1 MFAPTAE
8 GIIMK
13 VLKVIKIDNNNV
25 LNKEKQPDNKKPCPK
40 PPIKWAGGKSQ
51 LLSQFIPLFPE
62 RIEYY
67 IEPFLGGGAV
77 FFYLLPSK
85 AVLIDSNE
93 ELVNFYKVVQGNLT
107 DLLKDLEKHQNT
119 RDYFYQ
125 IRAADVNKMTEVER
139 ASRFLYLNK
148 TAYNGLYRVNRK
160 GQFNVPFGNYKKPKI
175 KDEENLKQ
183 VSKALQEAEI
193 LTGDFELVLKYAQK
207 GAFIYL
213 DPPYHP
219 LSVTASFT
227 SYTSNDFDVEDQ
239 KRLAEVFRILDQKG
253 CLVMLSN
260 SDTPLIKELYRG
272 YNITKVYARRAINC
286 KGNKRG
292 VITELVI
299 RNYG

>member
-1 MFAPTAE
+1 MS
-8 GIIMK
+8 
-13 VLKVIKIDNNNV
+13 
-25 LNKEKQPDNKKPCPK
+25 DNKKPCPK

-107 DLLKDLEKHQNT
+107 DLLKDLEKHENT
-119 RDYFYQ
+119 REYFYQ
-125 IRAADVNKMTEVER
+125 IRVADVNEMTEVER

-148 TAYNGLYRVNRK
+148 TAYNGLYRVNRN

-183 VSKALQEAEI
+183 VSKALQGAEI

-227 SYTSNDFDVEDQ
+227 SYTSNDFGVEDQ
-239 KRLAEVFRILDQKG
+239 KRLAEVFRILDQKD

-260 SDTPLIKELYRG
+260 SDTPLIRELYRG